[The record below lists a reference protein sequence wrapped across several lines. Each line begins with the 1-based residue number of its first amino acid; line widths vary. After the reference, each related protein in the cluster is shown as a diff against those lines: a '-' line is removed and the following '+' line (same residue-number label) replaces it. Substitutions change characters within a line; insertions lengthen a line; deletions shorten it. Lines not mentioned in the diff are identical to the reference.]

1 MAKQIPIIRRL
12 GVSYTTR
19 PSERPFLDRLETARE
34 DDVEVKVAALSS
46 HESERFFG
54 VPLSHRGIQPVWLE
68 IINHGKGPLFFDRVH
83 LDPNYYP
90 AIEAALVSHFA
101 IGKRLAGFG
110 LLAWF
115 FLPLVLIL
123 PIKYWSARR
132 ANRRMDE
139 FFREHALPIGAI
151 EPGTTAAGFV
161 FTLLDDG
168 KKIVHLR
175 IMSQDKTHEFVLT
188 VPIPGLVIDYERRP
202 FDELYDTQSLVD
214 CDEQA
219 LQEQLQKQ
227 PRATCNRLGSRE
239 GDPANLVVIA
249 DFKTIQTAFG
259 TRWDETETIT
269 VSTSWKTAKAFLVG
283 SRYRYSPVSPL
294 YMHGRS
300 QDFALQRARH
310 TINERLHL
318 RLWLTP
324 MRFEN
329 KSVWVGQISR
339 DIGVRFTWRT
349 WNLTTHRIDPDVDD
363 ARDYVVED
371 LLGSGHLDRM
381 GYVGGVGESE
391 PNAPRRNLTG
401 DPYLTDGYRAVLVL
415 SETETTAKFLQWH
428 AQPSAWGALKS
439 SGVADS

>member
-1 MAKQIPIIRRL
+1 MAKQIPIIGRL
-12 GVSYTTR
+12 GVPYAPR
-19 PSERPFLDRLETARE
+19 PSERPFLERLMTAGE
-34 DDVEVKVAALSS
+34 DDVEVKVAALNS
-46 HESERFFG
+46 HESDQFFG
-54 VPLSHRGIQPVWLE
+54 VPLAHRGIQPVWLE
-68 IINHGKGPLFFDRVH
+68 ISNHGQGPLFFDRVH

-90 AIEAALVSHFA
+90 PIEAALVNHFA

-115 FLPLVLIL
+115 YFPLLFLL

-132 ANRRMDE
+132 ANRRMDD
-139 FFREHALPIGAI
+139 FFREHALPLGAI

-161 FTLLDDG
+161 FTLIDDG
-168 KKIVHLR
+168 KKIVKLR
-175 IMSQDKTHEFVLT
+175 VLSNVKTHEFVLT
-188 VPIPGLVIDYERRP
+188 VPIPGLVIDYQRRP
-202 FDELYDTQSLVD
+202 FDELYDSTSLVD
-214 CDEQA
+214 CDDQA
-219 LQEQLQKQ
+219 LRDQLRKQ

-249 DFKTIQTAFG
+249 EFSTIQKAFG

-269 VSTSWKTAKAFLVG
+269 MSTSWKTARAFVVG
-283 SRYRYSPVSPL
+283 SRYRYSPVSSL
-294 YMHGRS
+294 YMYGRS

-339 DIGVRFTWRT
+339 DIGVRFSWRT

-371 LLGSGHLDRM
+371 LLGSGHLERM
-381 GYVGGVGESE
+381 GYVDGVEVSE
-391 PNAPRRNLTG
+391 PDAPRRNLTG

-415 SETETTAKFLQWH
+415 SPTETTATFLRWH
-428 AQPSAWGALKS
+428 SQTSAWGALEGTGS
-439 SGVADS
+439 DR